1 MAYTEES
8 RNKWRASMIERYGSW
23 ENVLAEMKRRKQKGG
38 QTSTTGGFASNKVG
52 ADGLTGRQRAAKYG
66 VKKPYKN
73 IQ

>member
-8 RNKWRASMIERYGSW
+8 KSKWWGTMLATYGTR
-23 ENVLAEMKRRKQKGG
+23 EKVLAEMKRRKQKGG